1 MTCGIFVN
9 LSKAFDTVNHQILL
23 KKLEHHGIRGK
34 ALELFESYLTGRTQY
49 VQINDN
55 KSQTRPTT
63 CGVPQGSVLGPL
75 LFLIFI
81 NDLPNC
87 CPRGNFRIFAD
98 DTNAFFQCNNI
109 VELIST
115 GKLVMLSLNSWFSA
129 NKMTLNTEKS
139 TFTIFK
145 SSRKKIPN
153 LPNSFKFLNHEIKR
167 TTKEPPESNS

>member
-1 MTCGIFVN
+1 MTCGIFVD

-23 KKLEHHGIRGK
+23 NKLEHYGIRGK
-34 ALELFESYLTGRTQY
+34 ALELFESYLTGREQY
-49 VQINDN
+49 VQINDS
-55 KSQTRPTT
+55 KSQTRSIS

-87 CPRGNFRIFAD
+87 CPQGNFRIFAD
-98 DTNAFFQCNNI
+98 DTSAFYHCNNLD
-109 VELIST
+109 ELIST
-115 GKLVMLSLNSWFSA
+115 GKLIMISLNTWFSA

-145 SSRKKIPN
+145 SSRKKYPAFQI
-153 LPNSFKFLNHEIKR
+153 LLNSLIWKL
-167 TTKEPPESNS
+167 KEPPLSNS